1 MTAGQHTAPAAGV
14 RVRWRHWR
22 RARPFTAG
30 LLIALGGAEMLVT
43 LRAPLGVL
51 LHIGPQGLAAYL
63 VPAVLVI
70 CGVLLITTPQQR
82 VFYALL
88 SLLLGLVS
96 WLTSNLGG
104 FLIGMLLALV
114 GGALAFAWTP
124 TGRRVA
130 PATVPGPREPA
141 DDTRPTPE
149 SGDDTRPAHDNPLV
163 DDIMPAHDDRPA
175 HDIMPAHEDG
185 PAHDDRPTER
195 IDRIAPTEPGWSRGA
210 PADRT

>member
-14 RVRWRHWR
+14 RARWRHWR

-51 LHIGPQGLAAYL
+51 LHVGPQGLAAYL
-63 VPAVLVI
+63 VPAILVI

-82 VFYALL
+82 VFYAVL
-88 SLLLGLVS
+88 SLVLGLVS

-104 FLIGMLLALV
+104 FLVGMLLALV

-124 TGRRVA
+124 VKQRAAHAETASAEAA
-130 PATVPGPREPA
+130 PAEATPAEATPAEATPAGTAAAATAPGPREPVG
-141 DDTRPTPE
+141 
-149 SGDDTRPAHDNPLV
+149 SS
-163 DDIMPAHDDRPA
+163 
-175 HDIMPAHEDG
+175 
-185 PAHDDRPTER
+185 
-195 IDRIAPTEPGWSRGA
+195 APTESLDALLSAEPGPPRHTRAERG
-210 PADRT
+210 

>member
-1 MTAGQHTAPAAGV
+1 MSAGQHAAPAAGV
-14 RVRWRHWR
+14 RTRWRRWR

-51 LHIGPQGLAAYL
+51 LHVGPQGLAAYL
-63 VPAVLVI
+63 VPLVLVI

-82 VFYALL
+82 VFYAVL
-88 SLLLGLVS
+88 SLVLGLVS

-124 TGRRVA
+124 VKRRA
-130 PATVPGPREPA
+130 PRAGPAATPADTTPADTTPADTTLAGATPAGTTPGPREP
-141 DDTRPTPE
+141 
-149 SGDDTRPAHDNPLV
+149 V
-163 DDIMPAHDDRPA
+163 D
-175 HDIMPAHEDG
+175 G
-185 PAHDDRPTER
+185 S
-195 IDRIAPTEPGWSRGA
+195 APTESLDALLSAEPGPPRHTRAERG
-210 PADRT
+210 

>member
-1 MTAGQHTAPAAGV
+1 MTVGQHAAPAARPGG
-14 RVRWRHWR
+14 RWRRWR

-30 LLIALGGAEMLVT
+30 LLVALGGVEMLVT

-51 LHIGPQGLAAYL
+51 LHVGPQGLAAYL
-63 VPAVLVI
+63 VPAILVL
-70 CGVLLITTPQQR
+70 CGALLVATPQQR

-124 TGRRVA
+124 DKQRRPEPTA
-130 PATVPGPREPA
+130 PPPAPREPA
-141 DDTRPTPE
+141 DDTPE
-149 SGDDTRPAHDNPLV
+149 TTEVIPL
-163 DDIMPAHDDRPA
+163 DR
-175 HDIMPAHEDG
+175 G
-185 PAHDDRPTER
+185 
-195 IDRIAPTEPGWSRGA
+195 
-210 PADRT
+210 

>member
-1 MTAGQHTAPAAGV
+1 MSTGQHAAPVARPGG
-14 RVRWRHWR
+14 RWRRWR

-51 LHIGPQGLAAYL
+51 LHVGPQGLAAYL
-63 VPAVLVI
+63 VPAVLVL
-70 CGVLLITTPQQR
+70 CGVLLVATPQQR

-104 FLIGMLLALV
+104 FVIGMLLALV

-124 TGRRVA
+124 
-130 PATVPGPREPA
+130 
-141 DDTRPTPE
+141 DKHRP
-149 SGDDTRPAHDNPLV
+149 
-163 DDIMPAHDDRPA
+163 
-175 HDIMPAHEDG
+175 
-185 PAHDDRPTER
+185 
-195 IDRIAPTEPGWSRGA
+195 APTEPALAEPPYPG
-210 PADRT
+210 

>member
-1 MTAGQHTAPAAGV
+1 MTAGQHSAPAAGV
-14 RVRWRHWR
+14 RTRWRRWR

-51 LHIGPQGLAAYL
+51 LHVGPQGLAAYL

-70 CGVLLITTPQQR
+70 CGVLLVTTPQQR
-82 VFYALL
+82 VFYAVL
-88 SLLLGLVS
+88 SLVLGLVS

-124 TGRRVA
+124 VKRRAAHAGPAATPAETTTPAEATPAGPA
-130 PATVPGPREPA
+130 PAGTAPGPREP
-141 DDTRPTPE
+141 
-149 SGDDTRPAHDNPLV
+149 V
-163 DDIMPAHDDRPA
+163 D
-175 HDIMPAHEDG
+175 G
-185 PAHDDRPTER
+185 S
-195 IDRIAPTEPGWSRGA
+195 APTESLDAILPAEPGPPRHTRAERG
-210 PADRT
+210 

>member
-1 MTAGQHTAPAAGV
+1 MTAGQHPAPAAGV
-14 RVRWRHWR
+14 RARWRRWR

-51 LHIGPQGLAAYL
+51 LHVGPQGLAAYL

-82 VFYALL
+82 VFYAVL
-88 SLLLGLVS
+88 SLVLGLVS

-124 TGRRVA
+124 VKRRPAHAGPQATPAETA
-130 PATVPGPREPA
+130 PAGPAPAGPAPAPREPA
-141 DDTRPTPE
+141 D
-149 SGDDTRPAHDNPLV
+149 SS
-163 DDIMPAHDDRPA
+163 
-175 HDIMPAHEDG
+175 
-185 PAHDDRPTER
+185 
-195 IDRIAPTEPGWSRGA
+195 APTESLDAILSGEPGPPGNARMERG
-210 PADRT
+210 